1 MAKTSGV
8 NKSLA
13 IREYFKT
20 NPKAKAQE
28 VVDALAKHGITTTTN
43 YVNNL
48 KTSHNKRHR
57 VVKKAVAKG
66 DIGIPEIKAG
76 LAFIRLT
83 GSVAAAKRALEVAQ
97 EIREIV

>member
-1 MAKTSGV
+1 MAKTNGV
-8 NKSLA
+8 NKSQA
-13 IREYFKT
+13 IREYFKM

-28 VVDALAKHGITTTTN
+28 VVDALAKKGVTTTAN

-83 GSVAAAKRALEVAQ
+83 GSVVAAKRALEVAQ